1 MDQSASIFI
10 QIIGNFVIGGVFVWA
25 WAAERK
31 ERQELLKQFAERLDN
46 LSRDYLGLLREMWSG
61 RIQLPTIP
69 TASTTRDNHEN
80 APK

>member
-1 MDQSASIFI
+1 MDQSTSIFI

-31 ERQELLKQFAERLDN
+31 ERQELLKQFAERLDS
-46 LSRDYLGLLREMWSG
+46 LSKDYLGLLREMWSG
-61 RIQLPTIP
+61 RIAQLPPIP
-69 TASTTRDNHEN
+69 LASRDNHEN